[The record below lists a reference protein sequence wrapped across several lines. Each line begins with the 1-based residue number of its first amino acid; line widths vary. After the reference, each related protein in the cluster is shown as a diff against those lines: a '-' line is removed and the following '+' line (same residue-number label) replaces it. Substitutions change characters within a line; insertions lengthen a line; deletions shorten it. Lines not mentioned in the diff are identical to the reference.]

1 MVSFRRRSSRPCGLP
16 TAVRD
21 AVDSRHEPPR
31 AGFNDAEVQTVMK
44 RWLDEFFAAL
54 HVLREQLWEEVNWRQ
69 RSASEREA
77 ITRNLLLYWLL
88 APCLLLILIWLIAS
102 LSKP

>member
-1 MVSFRRRSSRPCGLP
+1 
-16 TAVRD
+16 
-21 AVDSRHEPPR
+21 
-31 AGFNDAEVQTVMK
+31 MK

-77 ITRNLLLYWLL
+77 ITRNLLLFSYSRL
-88 APCLLLILIWLIAS
+88 ACF
-102 LSKP
+102 